1 MASERRDR
9 YEFAAQVLRRMRE
22 RRAGPRIGTLSG
34 APIHDFI
41 EAPDGS
47 RWSFSGKNF
56 QGRVLA
62 STDIVHH
69 QAVYSLNG

>member
-1 MASERRDR
+1 MASERQDHMHATA
-9 YEFAAQVLRRMRE
+9 EMFRRMRE

-41 EAPDGS
+41 EAADGS
-47 RWSFSGKNF
+47 RWTFSGKNF
-56 QGRVLA
+56 LGRVLA
-62 STDIVHH
+62 PSDIVHH

>member
-1 MASERRDR
+1 MASDRRDR
-9 YEFAAQVLRRMRE
+9 IQFAAQILRRIRE

-47 RWSFSGKNF
+47 RWLFAGKNF
-56 QGRVLA
+56 HGRVLDP
-62 STDIVHH
+62 TDIVHH